1 MKIVYFAQISL
12 YKNDGVI
19 NKIKNQVEAW
29 LSIGHEVKLI
39 ILTSDSN
46 IQLESTALS
55 ELNEQGYVKLFRT
68 KSLGL
73 LPIDV
78 LKDWAGLNSTFIEAR
93 EHLDSFN
100 PDVVYAR
107 YSLYQPFYRRIGER
121 FKLIVEVNTDFESEY
136 FLLRKEGIKRYLR
149 FLYYKCTN
157 SLFLKSVSGIAAV
170 TNELGEKYTG
180 RPTAVFPNSLKV
192 SDYKISS
199 YKPNS
204 NELSMIFL
212 GTPGMAWHGIDILI
226 EMAKILNHVKFHI
239 VGYSSTDL
247 PDVPDN
253 VLLHGFLKKEE
264 YLKYINQ
271 STAAIGT
278 LALHRK
284 KMKEA
289 CPLKIREY
297 LACCKPLVVPYKE
310 TAFEMKGYP
319 DWALRVDFE
328 KDGIASVA
336 KNINTFLERCHEFNL
351 RQEDVLQYIDVSE
364 VEKLRLQFF
373 ERVRANEI

>member
-1 MKIVYFAQISL
+1 M
-12 YKNDGVI
+12 
-19 NKIKNQVEAW
+19 
-29 LSIGHEVKLI
+29 
-39 ILTSDSN
+39 
-46 IQLESTALS
+46 ESTALS